1 MTYKYKNMFYTTE
14 QITDGKLA
22 DMLETG
28 WELVAMAPYRMVAGN
43 GGTVVAEYLV
53 TLRMPAVG

>member
-1 MTYKYKNMFYTTE
+1 MTYEYTNAFYTTE

-22 DMLETG
+22 GLLGTG
-28 WELVAMAPYRMVAGN
+28 WELVAMVPYRMVAGN